1 MRFLILVSLVLLV
14 LGGLSLSTGYSSE
27 SSIVLDGQ
35 GSPVDVSQALRS
47 LSSGRSNVVHIT
59 VINAPGTIIEK
70 QKFSGVNL
78 TLVDSPNSKV
88 LSNIF
93 TSYKV
98 SDTSYSILQIL
109 RSDDTAI
116 EGNSFDSITLTD
128 TVENFIVIDVEDST
142 GITVYGNNIAGIT
155 SSNSASPLSFEVISA
170 TYVETITVSK
180 NTVTKVDIVGL
191 SDVSLS
197 LFGFTEVLDLQMIS
211 NYGSAVD
218 VLAKGDIF
226 ASGIS
231 VKTMSKTPEILIN
244 VDSNQIDDFV
254 VHSTARTVTTNG
266 IYVNTTVPSTGKAS
280 SLTVSS
286 NTVTN
291 MVSTG
296 DGSYPQDTL
305 VTSSRGISIWSGIQ
319 SPALIRNAIDTMSIS
334 SPNTKGGEQLVG
346 VEVGDATSPSLD
358 RNSVAVLKGGGTYD
372 FRVVDSIKAVVE
384 FEYGKSFPVQ
394 WVETDPLITDYLLD
408 LDSSTI
414 AKDLYVP
421 GVGISLDIPSLS
433 SGSHLY
439 SINLQKTD
447 KTSYSNSLS
456 VIISDITAPVITG
469 DYTLEI
475 SAFSSVTLNWTV
487 TDDLLL
493 SSYSLYLNSSLVQ
506 TSGFTSTTEVVSYFF
521 KSNESGVFEFKL
533 EAVDTSSNLGIF
545 VTMVTVTPISDLVI
559 SGEADFTMKSLS
571 NRTITWVVGN
581 ISSYNLYINGSSVAS
596 TYSDGNVTY
605 TFIPDHA
612 GGYNLTL
619 VIMDSLGRTASNT
632 VLVTVVLYSPA
643 VFNYGSKTISA
654 GTTGENIEW
663 TIIDSTIGNYSV
675 YRDGISI
682 LNGSYFLSD
691 TVRLSLDGLG
701 EGTFNYT
708 IMVVN
713 AYNMSTSNSVSVTVY
728 TTGVNGGGIG
738 GGVFT
743 SDPAGVD
750 GLDFSGFIS
759 TPVLIGVGALT
770 VGAIGVIILR
780 RRA

>member
-1 MRFLILVSLVLLV
+1 MRSITLVTVLL
-14 LGGLSLSTGYSSE
+14 LTIGGLLFSSGYSSE
-27 SSIVLDGQ
+27 TSIVLDGQ

-47 LSSGRSNVVHIT
+47 LSSGGSNVIHIT

-88 LSNIF
+88 LSNTF

-98 SDTSYSILQIL
+98 SDTSYSVLQVL
-109 RSDDTAI
+109 RSDDTVV
-116 EGNSFDSITLTD
+116 EGNSFDSFTLTD
-128 TVENFIVIDVEDST
+128 TVENFVVIDVEDST
-142 GITVYGNNIAGIT
+142 GITVFGNNIAGIT
-155 SSNSASPLSFEVISA
+155 SSNSAGLLSVNVISA

-197 LFGFTEVLDLQMIS
+197 LFGFTEVLDLQLIS

-218 VLAKGDIF
+218 ILAKGDIL

-231 VKTMSKTPEILIN
+231 VKTMSKTPEIVIN
-244 VDSNQIDDFV
+244 VELNQIDDFV
-254 VHSTARTVTTNG
+254 LYSTANTVASYG
-266 IYVNTTVPSTGKAS
+266 IHVNTTTPSTGKAS

-291 MVSTG
+291 IVSTG
-296 DGSYPQDTL
+296 DGSFPQDTL

-319 SPALIRNAIDTMSIS
+319 SPTLIRNAIDTMSIS

-346 VEVGDATSPSLD
+346 VEVGDASSPSLD
-358 RNSVAVLKGGGTYD
+358 KNSVAVLKGGGTYD
-372 FRVVDSIKAVVE
+372 FRVVDSINTIVE
-384 FEYGKSFPVQ
+384 FEYGKSFSVQ

-408 LDSSTI
+408 LDSSNL

-421 GVGISLDIPSLS
+421 GVGIWLDIPSLS
-433 SGSHLY
+433 VGSHLY
-439 SINLQKTD
+439 SISFQKTD
-447 KTSYSNSLS
+447 KTSYSNSMS
-456 VIISDITAPVITG
+456 VIISDLSAPVITG
-469 DYTLEI
+469 DYTVEI
-475 SAFSSVTLNWTV
+475 SVFSSVTLNWTV
-487 TDDLLL
+487 TDLFL
-493 SSYSLYLNSSLVQ
+493 SNYNLYMNSSLIQ
-506 TSGFTSTTEVVSYFF
+506 TGSFTSTTGTVSYLF
-521 KSNESGVFEFKL
+521 ESKETGVFKFKL
-533 EAVDTSSNLGIF
+533 EATDTSSNLRTF
-545 VTMVTVTPISDLVI
+545 VTTVTVNPIPDLVI
-559 SGEADFTMKSLS
+559 SGVADFKMESLS

-581 ISSYNLYINGSSVAS
+581 ISSYTLYINGSSVGS

-605 TFIPDHA
+605 MFIPDHA

-619 VIMDSLGRTASNT
+619 VVMDSFGRTATDT
-632 VLVTVVLYSPA
+632 VLVTVVLYSPS

-663 TIIDSTIGNYSV
+663 TIIDGTGGNYSV
-675 YRDGISI
+675 YRDGISL

-691 TVRLSLDGLG
+691 SVRLSLDGLG
-701 EGTFNYT
+701 EGTYNYT
-708 IMVVN
+708 IIVVN
-713 AYNMSTSNSVSVTVY
+713 AYNMSTTNSVSVTVY
-728 TTGVNGGGIG
+728 TTGVIGGGG

-743 SDPAGVD
+743 SDPAGLE
-750 GLDFSGFIS
+750 GLDFLGIVS